1 MAGLVLTGWARYDH
15 YATLC
20 ELLPVSLHSL
30 RCCLAVPAAGSW
42 STDLH
47 NSVSSSL
54 GLSEPMMMEPLM
66 FLTWEPEPESPRYPG
81 SVLYSVM
88 LTAIVTS
95 STVATWLNHWQLIRG
110 FPNPLPFK
118 ITLEENS
125 KLGSKLKAGGIT
137 LQ

>member
-1 MAGLVLTGWARYDH
+1 MHVTTVRHNVDNNH

-110 FPNPLPFK
+110 FPNPLPFN

-125 KLGSKLKAGGIT
+125 KLGPKQA
-137 LQ
+137 

>member
-1 MAGLVLTGWARYDH
+1 MHVTTVRHNVDNNH

-95 STVATWLNHWQLIRG
+95 STVATWLNH
-110 FPNPLPFK
+110 
-118 ITLEENS
+118 
-125 KLGSKLKAGGIT
+125 
-137 LQ
+137 